1 MSTDK
6 SSLNKKY
13 KILVKKINYHNK
25 MYHTYDSP
33 EISDNDFDKLYSE
46 LKAFESKY
54 PELVIPESPTMRVGS
69 KLLTGFKKVKH
80 QEPMLSLA
88 NASDYHDFLS
98 FYSRLKKD
106 LKSDD
111 FVLFAEPKFDGLA
124 ISITYIDG
132 YFFSAVTRGDGVTGE
147 DVTANVKTI
156 KSLPLE
162 LDGKDIPSRLCLKAE
177 IYMSLLEFQKLNRN
191 LSKNNLKT
199 FANPR
204 NVAAGTIRQLD
215 PKIASERNL
224 KIFFHGLIEDDNFTD
239 ETHSKS
245 LDRISKYGLPI
256 CDLNRIIGSLDD
268 VQEYIN
274 HLNKIRGKLSYEIDG
289 IVFKINSY
297 EQQKLLGLTSKAPKW
312 AIAYK
317 FKSIEVK
324 TKLLDV
330 TFQVGRTGIITP
342 VAELKTVNIGGVNVG
357 RASLHNMD
365 EINKKDIRINDMV
378 YVKRAGDVIPEV
390 DRVSLEDR
398 TNSKIIKI
406 PKKCPAC
413 GTLLI
418 KSSEN
423 SIYKCTNQFN
433 CKPQI
438 IQSIQHYASRK
449 AMNISGL
456 GESIIESLIES
467 KMICNYTDLYQLS
480 LEKLMNVERL
490 AEKSSKNLLNSID
503 QSKNNSFDKLIYA
516 LGINEVGITTA
527 KSLARTFENMD
538 SLMSA
543 SVDELCLIDDIGD
556 VVAKNI
562 HSYFKDD
569 NNKINIKKL
578 LKLGL
583 LIDYTTQNHNTKLSG
598 KTYAITGSF
607 INFSRQDIEQLVLSN
622 GGKVTSSISKKTSA
636 LILGSKPGSK
646 LDKAKKLNIA
656 IINEGEL
663 SKLL

>member
-1 MSTDK
+1 
-6 SSLNKKY
+6 
-13 KILVKKINYHNK
+13 

-274 HLNKIRGKLSYEIDG
+274 HLNKIRFYS
-289 IVFKINSY
+289 
-297 EQQKLLGLTSKAPKW
+297 
-312 AIAYK
+312 
-317 FKSIEVK
+317 
-324 TKLLDV
+324 V
-330 TFQVGRTGIITP
+330 T
-342 VAELKTVNIGGVNVG
+342 
-357 RASLHNMD
+357 
-365 EINKKDIRINDMV
+365 
-378 YVKRAGDVIPEV
+378 
-390 DRVSLEDR
+390 
-398 TNSKIIKI
+398 
-406 PKKCPAC
+406 
-413 GTLLI
+413 
-418 KSSEN
+418 
-423 SIYKCTNQFN
+423 
-433 CKPQI
+433 
-438 IQSIQHYASRK
+438 
-449 AMNISGL
+449 
-456 GESIIESLIES
+456 
-467 KMICNYTDLYQLS
+467 
-480 LEKLMNVERL
+480 
-490 AEKSSKNLLNSID
+490 
-503 QSKNNSFDKLIYA
+503 
-516 LGINEVGITTA
+516 
-527 KSLARTFENMD
+527 
-538 SLMSA
+538 
-543 SVDELCLIDDIGD
+543 
-556 VVAKNI
+556 
-562 HSYFKDD
+562 
-569 NNKINIKKL
+569 NIKE
-578 LKLGL
+578 
-583 LIDYTTQNHNTKLSG
+583 IMFQSPCNRSSSQTTTRTLQACYRRTL
-598 KTYAITGSF
+598 
-607 INFSRQDIEQLVLSN
+607 
-622 GGKVTSSISKKTSA
+622 A
-636 LILGSKPGSK
+636 L
-646 LDKAKKLNIA
+646 
-656 IINEGEL
+656 
-663 SKLL
+663 